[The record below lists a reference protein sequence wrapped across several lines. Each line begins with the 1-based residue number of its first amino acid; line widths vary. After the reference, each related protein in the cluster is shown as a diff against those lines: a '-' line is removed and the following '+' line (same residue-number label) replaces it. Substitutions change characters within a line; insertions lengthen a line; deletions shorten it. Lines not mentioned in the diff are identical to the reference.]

1 MPVFFLLGRSAL
13 MKNAAERRATSA
25 RAAHFGREP
34 CLSGEDERPR
44 PAAFARTGKLVRT
57 AARFDGASPEAERD
71 LLRLV
76 LRRRPIS
83 ENGNEIARG
92 RSPGAGD
99 IL

>member
-1 MPVFFLLGRSAL
+1 V
-13 MKNAAERRATSA
+13 
-25 RAAHFGREP
+25 
-34 CLSGEDERPR
+34 
-44 PAAFARTGKLVRT
+44 RTGKLVRT